1 MTQTPPVDAT
11 LSALFVSE
19 LYRADLSTLPDFE
32 ALLEDLDD
40 TCRAIADEDEAG
52 QNWSQQ
58 KAYLGY
64 TSYGS
69 LNDLPMRASA
79 FEDLKNALDVHAA
92 RFAEALEYDIP
103 EGALKLDNMWIN
115 ILEPFG
121 THSGHIHPHSL
132 ISGTFYVHVPDGAS
146 ALKFEDPRLTSFMN
160 TPPRKADARREH
172 LPFVYEAPKAGTVL
186 MWESWLRHEVPINLS
201 EDVRISL
208 SFNYSW

>member
-1 MTQTPPVDAT
+1 MSQTPP
-11 LSALFVSE
+11 LSQLFVTE
-19 LYRADLSTLPDFE
+19 VYRADLTDLPDFE
-32 ALLEDLDD
+32 TFLEELDD

-52 QNWSQQ
+52 QEWSQQ

-69 LNDLPMRASA
+69 LNDLPMRASI
-79 FEDLKNALDVHAA
+79 FEDLKAQLDIHALS
-92 RFAEALEYDIP
+92 FAEALEYDVS
-103 EGALKLDNMWIN
+103 GGNLKLDNLWIN
-115 ILEPFG
+115 ILEPYG

-160 TPPRKADARREH
+160 TPPRKAGARRDH
-172 LPFVYEAPKAGTVL
+172 QPFVYEAPSAGTLL

-201 EDVRISL
+201 EDVRISI